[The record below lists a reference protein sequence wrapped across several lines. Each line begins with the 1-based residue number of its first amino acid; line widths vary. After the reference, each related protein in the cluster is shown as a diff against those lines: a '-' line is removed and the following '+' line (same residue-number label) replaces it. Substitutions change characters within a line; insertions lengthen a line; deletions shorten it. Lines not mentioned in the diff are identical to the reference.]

1 MRQMA
6 IWPVA
11 FVLCL
16 GACQSRDVA
25 VSGAVPDAGAGA
37 DAGVPDAAGGDG
49 GTPWTVASTKL
60 AGGWKLQS
68 SEAVP
73 DTGDVISSPSYRPEG
88 WYDATVPSTVF
99 AALVANGVYPDPF
112 FGTNLR
118 SVPGMG
124 YPVGENFSN
133 YDMPDDSPFRVK
145 WWYRAAFDPGTVGDD
160 QQVWLRFRGLN
171 YAGRIYVNGKRIS
184 RPGDIEGAFRHHEF
198 NVTGLAEAGGGN
210 AVAVEVA
217 PPKVNDLGI
226 TFIDWNPAPPDKNMG
241 LWNDVE
247 MSLTGP
253 VAIRHPHVVTAL
265 DPPSGATARLS
276 VTARLVNGS
285 SRDVSGTLRGTIGGA
300 VFSQD
305 VALAAR
311 EEKQVVFDP
320 ASFPELVIANPH
332 LWWPWELGPQE
343 LYDMEL
349 VFETGGR
356 VSDRQAIRFGI
367 REVKSEFTAD
377 GHRLFFVNFRKV
389 LIRGAG
395 YAPDMLLR
403 FSPERD
409 EAEVGYVK
417 HMNLNAIR
425 LEGKLGNTR
434 LLDLCD
440 KQGIMVIAGWCCCD
454 FWEEWHAWNE
464 GTYEIAAASQRDQ
477 IREIRNHPSV
487 IAWLNAS
494 DRPPVERA
502 EKAYLE
508 ILEEERWPNPVVSS
522 ADDRP
527 ADFSGP
533 SGVKMTGPYE
543 WVPPHYWL
551 SNKDRGGAFGF
562 NTETSPGPAVPP
574 LESLKRMLPEDHLW
588 PIGSTWNYHAGGGVF
603 GDLLVFTEAM
613 SKRHGAARDAADYA
627 AKSQLMAYE
636 GIRAMF
642 EAYGGRK
649 YTSTG
654 VIQWML
660 NNAWPGVI
668 WHLYDYYL
676 KPGGGYFGARKAC
689 EPLHVQYHYDDRTV
703 VVVNSTYGEHKGVK
717 VTARLF
723 NIDLSESYSHEETVD
738 IGPDAAVT
746 LFAVPEPPDLSTTYF
761 LRLGLEEPGKTPA
774 HNLYWLSTKP
784 DVLDDENAEWYYTP
798 TKEFADLT
806 GINDLPAA
814 AVEVSATVEND
825 GTDEIATITLEN
837 TTDRLAFFVRVEVTR
852 GQGGEEV
859 LPILWSDNYVTL
871 WPGESVTLTA
881 KYESADVHG
890 LAPYLRVEGY
900 NVPKVET
907 PIP

>member
-1 MRQMA
+1 M
-6 IWPVA
+6 
-11 FVLCL
+11 
-16 GACQSRDVA
+16 S
-25 VSGAVPDAGAGA
+25 
-37 DAGVPDAAGGDG
+37 
-49 GTPWTVASTKL
+49 WTVATAKL
-60 AGGWKLQS
+60 AAGWKLQS
-68 SEAVP
+68 SALVEN
-73 DTGDVISSPSYRPEG
+73 TGEVISAPSYDPKG
-88 WYDATVPSTVF
+88 WYDAIVPSTVF
-99 AALVANGVYPDPF
+99 AALVAGNVYPDPF
-112 FGTNLR
+112 FGMNLR

-145 WWYRAAFDPGTVGDD
+145 WWYRTGFDAGSLADG

-171 YAGRIYVNGKRIS
+171 YSGRIFVNGKRVD
-184 RPGDIEGAFRHHEF
+184 RPASVAGAYRHYEF
-198 NVTGLAEAGGGN
+198 NVTGLAKAGDGN

-217 PPKVNDLGI
+217 PPGIDDLGI

-241 LWNDVE
+241 LWNDVT
-247 MSLTGP
+247 LAFTGP

-265 DPPSGATARLS
+265 DPPSGATAGLT
-276 VTARLVNGS
+276 VTATLKNGS
-285 SRDVSGTLRGTIGGA
+285 SRDLTGTLRGTVAG
-300 VFSQD
+300 VSFSQE

-311 EEKQVVFDP
+311 EEKQVVSDP
-320 ASFPELVIANPH
+320 ASFPELNIANPR
-332 LWWPWELGPQE
+332 LWWPWEMGSQDM
-343 LYDMEL
+343 YDVEL
-349 VFETGGR
+349 VFEADGK
-356 VSDRQAIRFGI
+356 VSDRQGVRFGI

-395 YAPDMLLR
+395 YAPDMMLR

-409 EAEVGYVK
+409 RSEVTYVK

-425 LEGKLGNTR
+425 LEGKLGNTH

-440 KQGIMVIAGWCCCD
+440 EQGIMVIAGWCCCD
-454 FWEEWHAWNE
+454 FWEEWPAWKE
-464 GTYEIAAASQRDQ
+464 KTYEIAAASQRDQ
-477 IREIRNHPSV
+477 IREVRNHPSV

-502 EKAYLE
+502 EKAYLQ

-522 ADDRP
+522 ADDAP
-527 ADFSGP
+527 AQHSGP

-574 LESLKRMLPEDHLW
+574 LESLKKMLPGDHLW
-588 PIGSTWNYHAGGGVF
+588 PIDSTWDYHAGGGVF
-603 GDLLVFTEAM
+603 GDLEVFSEALGR
-613 SKRHGAARDAADYA
+613 RHGKAADAADYA

-660 NNAWPGVI
+660 NNAWPGLI

-689 EPLHVQYHYDDRTV
+689 EPMHAQYHYDDRTV
-703 VVVNSTYGEHKGVK
+703 VVVNSTYAEHKGVK
-717 VTARLF
+717 VSARLF
-723 NIDLSESYSHEETVD
+723 NTDLSEKFSREALVD
-738 IGPDAAVT
+738 VGPDAVVT
-746 LFAVPEPPDLSTTYF
+746 AFAVPEPPDLSTTYF
-761 LRLGLEEPGKTPA
+761 LRLTLQAPGETPV

-784 DVLDDENAEWYYTP
+784 DVLDDENAQWYYTP
-798 TKEFADLT
+798 TKEFADFSGLD
-806 GINDLPAA
+806 GLPP
-814 AVEVSATVEND
+814 VTVDVSAAIQSD
-825 GTDEIATITLEN
+825 GEDETATIMLTN
-837 TTDRLAFFVRVEVTR
+837 PTDGLAFFVRAEVTR

-859 LPILWSDNYVTL
+859 LPVLWSDNYVTL
-871 WPGESVTLTA
+871 WPGENAVLTA
-881 KYESADVHG
+881 QYKTADLHG
-890 LAPYLRVEGY
+890 LSPHLRVEGY
-900 NVPKVET
+900 NVPKTESPVASGQ
-907 PIP
+907 